1 MLSRKGLSLGDCM
14 IPDARCKS
22 GGPPREY
29 YSRLY
34 RKHFQGALVR
44 SGASLIMWLFAWAAY
59 AIDVIGVGH
68 FIGVSLAVL
77 YLIAINPPTLWVL
90 KRIARPHQLA
100 NFSTLINLLEIGGY
114 TAVIY
119 ALGGIEATYLTP
131 IYAALIAYVGAMTER
146 WRTFLIAGTCA
157 TAYTAMVLM
166 EGSGAIPWHRVNPHF
181 TVTWAARVVYLCVV
195 VTLLFVIA
203 YIASYTAAL
212 RKKALDQLRDKNKE
226 LELQTERLLRAE
238 QELRVAQHDLEKRV
252 AERTTELSRINKEL
266 RLEIQE
272 RATAEKSLTE
282 SHETFLTV
290 LDSIDATIY
299 VADLQTYKI
308 LFMNRHMKDIFGRD
322 AVGSRCWEVFQGAA
336 EPCPHCTM
344 GLLLDDDDNPTG
356 VQVWEAENPIA
367 LRWYINYDRAIKWVD
382 GRWVFLQIATDVTQ
396 LKALEKERSDAEAKL
411 HRAQKMEALGL
422 LAGGVAHDLNNILS
436 GIVSYPQL
444 LLLDLP
450 EDNPL
455 RKPLSVIKKSGD
467 KAAAIVQDLL
477 NLARRAVATTEI
489 LNLNTIVQEY
499 VDSPEHEK
507 LKQYHRDCVLQVN
520 CQPDLMNIFG
530 APTQLAKS
538 IMNLTSNA
546 FEAMPKGGQ
555 TVLST
560 ANGYIDRDM
569 GGFENVAEGEYVILT
584 VTDAGM
590 GISPEDK
597 ERIFEPFFT
606 KKVLGRSGTGLG
618 MAVVWGTVKDH
629 NGFIDVQ
636 STLGVGSTFRLFF
649 PASRQVMPRQASQPR
664 LDALHGQGQPILVV
678 DDVEDQR
685 EIACGI
691 LRKLGY
697 APTAVASGEEA
708 LAYIK
713 VSPVDLMV
721 IDMIMDPGMNG
732 LETFQAVRKIRPH
745 QKAIIASGFAESGSI
760 TSALQIGV
768 GAYVRKPYSIEQ
780 IGRPV
785 KEMLG

>member
-1 MLSRKGLSLGDCM
+1 ME
-14 IPDARCKS
+14 I
-22 GGPPREY
+22 RE
-29 YSRLY
+29 R
-34 RKHFQGALVR
+34 
-44 SGASLIMWLFAWAAY
+44 
-59 AIDVIGVGH
+59 
-68 FIGVSLAVL
+68 VS
-77 YLIAINPPTLWVL
+77 
-90 KRIARPHQLA
+90 
-100 NFSTLINLLEIGGY
+100 
-114 TAVIY
+114 
-119 ALGGIEATYLTP
+119 
-131 IYAALIAYVGAMTER
+131 
-146 WRTFLIAGTCA
+146 
-157 TAYTAMVLM
+157 
-166 EGSGAIPWHRVNPHF
+166 
-181 TVTWAARVVYLCVV
+181 
-195 VTLLFVIA
+195 
-203 YIASYTAAL
+203 
-212 RKKALDQLRDKNKE
+212 
-226 LELQTERLLRAE
+226 
-238 QELRVAQHDLEKRV
+238 
-252 AERTTELSRINKEL
+252 
-266 RLEIQE
+266 
-272 RATAEKSLTE
+272 AEKSLTE

-299 VADLQTYKI
+299 VADLQTHKI

-322 AVGSRCWEVFQGAA
+322 AVGSRCWDVFRRAA

-344 GLLLDDDDNPTG
+344 GLLLDGDGNPTG
-356 VQVWEAENPIA
+356 VHVWETENPITM
-367 LRWYINYDRAIKWVD
+367 RWYINYDRAIKWID

-411 HRAQKMEALGL
+411 HRAQKMEALGM

-455 RKPLSVIKKSGD
+455 REPLAVIKKSGD

-477 NLARRAVATTEI
+477 NLARRAVVATEI
-489 LNLNTIVQEY
+489 VNPNSLVGEY

-507 LKQYHRDCVLQVN
+507 LKQYHRSCALQVN
-520 CQPDLMNIFG
+520 CQAELMNILG

-538 IMNLTSNA
+538 IMSLISNA
-546 FEAMPKGGQ
+546 FEAMPEGGQ
-555 TVLST
+555 AVLST
-560 ANGYIDRDM
+560 ANGYLDKDM

-618 MAVVWGTVKDH
+618 MAVVWGAVKDH
-629 NGFIDVQ
+629 HGFIDVQ
-636 STLGVGSTFRLFF
+636 SKLGEGTTFRLYF
-649 PASRQVMPRQASQPR
+649 PASRQVMPRQACPAS
-664 LDALHGQGQPILVV
+664 LDKLQGRGQSVLVV
-678 DDVEDQR
+678 DDVKDQR

-708 LAYIK
+708 LAYIQDN
-713 VSPVDLMV
+713 SVDLMV

-732 LETFQAVRKIRPH
+732 LETFQAVRKIRPR
-745 QKAIIASGFAESGSI
+745 QKAIIATGFAETGSI

-785 KEMLG
+785 KEILD

>member
-1 MLSRKGLSLGDCM
+1 M
-14 IPDARCKS
+14 
-22 GGPPREY
+22 
-29 YSRLY
+29 
-34 RKHFQGALVR
+34 R

-59 AIDVIGVGH
+59 AIDVISSGH

-90 KRIARPHQLA
+90 KRIEHPHRHA
-100 NFSTLINLLEIGGY
+100 NFSTFINLLEILGY

-119 ALGGIEATYLTP
+119 FLGGIEATYLTP
-131 IYAALIAYVGAMTER
+131 IYAALITYVGAMTER
-146 WRTFLIAGTCA
+146 WRTFLIAAACA
-157 TAYTAMVLM
+157 TVYTVMVLM
-166 EGSGAIPWHRVNPHF
+166 EGSGMIPWHRVNPNF
-181 TVTWAARVVYLCVV
+181 TVTWTARLVYLSVV

-212 RKKALDQLRDKNKE
+212 RKKNRDELREKNKE
-226 LELQTERLLRAE
+226 LERQTQRLLLAE
-238 QELRVAQHDLEKRV
+238 QKLRIAHHDLEKRV
-252 AERTTELSRINKEL
+252 AERTAELSRINKEL
-266 RLEIQE
+266 RQEIRE
-272 RATAEKSLTE
+272 RVSAEKSLTE

-299 VADLQTYKI
+299 VADMQTHQI
-308 LFMNRHMKDIFGRD
+308 LFMNRHMKNLFGGD
-322 AVGSRCWEVFQGAA
+322 AVGSRCWNVFRGAA

-344 GLLLDDDDNPTG
+344 KGLLDGDDNPTG
-356 VQVWEAENPIA
+356 VHVWETENPIT

-382 GRWVFLQIATDVTQ
+382 GRWVFLQIATDVTR

-436 GIVSYPQL
+436 GVVSYPQL

-450 EDNPL
+450 DDSPL
-455 RKPLSVIKKSGD
+455 REPLSVIKKSGD

-477 NLARRAVATTEI
+477 NLARRGVVTTEI
-489 LNLNTIVQEY
+489 VNLNTIVQEY

-507 LKQYHRDCVLQVN
+507 LNQHHRGCVLQVN
-520 CQPDLMNIFG
+520 CQPDLMNLSG

-538 IMNLTSNA
+538 IMNLISNA
-546 FEAMPKGGQ
+546 FEAMPEGGRA
-555 TVLST
+555 VLST
-560 ANGYIDRDM
+560 ANGYIDRDT

-584 VTDAGM
+584 VTDAGL
-590 GISPEDK
+590 GILPEDK

-618 MAVVWGTVKDH
+618 MAVVWGVVKDH
-629 NGFIDVQ
+629 QGFVDVQ
-636 STLGVGSTFRLFF
+636 SRLGEGTTFRLYF
-649 PASRQVMPRQASQPR
+649 PASRQVVPKQAALPH
-664 LDALHGQGQPILVV
+664 LDELQGRGQSVLVV
-678 DDVEDQR
+678 DDVKDQR

-691 LRKLGY
+691 LSKLGY
-697 APTAVASGEEA
+697 TPTAVVSGEEA
-708 LAYIK
+708 LAY
-713 VSPVDLMV
+713 VQDNSVDLMV

-745 QKAIIASGFAESGSI
+745 QKAIIASGFAETGSI
-760 TSALQIGV
+760 ESALQIGV
-768 GAYVRKPYSIEQ
+768 GAYVCKPYSIEQ